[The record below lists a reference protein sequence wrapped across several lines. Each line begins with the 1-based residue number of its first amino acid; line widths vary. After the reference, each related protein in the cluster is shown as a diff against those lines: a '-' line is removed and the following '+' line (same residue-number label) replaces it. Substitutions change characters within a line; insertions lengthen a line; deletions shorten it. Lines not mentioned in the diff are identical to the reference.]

1 MATLVTHLRFQ
12 RRRASSAT
20 EAALASL
27 VLAFLAFGG
36 RHTWFFGDDWAFV
49 LDRQELLD
57 QGRIVDF
64 LLGPHNEHLSSL
76 PILLYTAIFRIFG
89 VDSYAPYLVCA
100 LLAHGGVLWG
110 VRTLLHRLD
119 APAGWRLVAI
129 VWLGFG
135 AGGAENLLW
144 AFQVGFVGAIAA
156 GIWAVILVFTGAP
169 SLRRDIGAAVLCG
182 VGFLTA
188 STVVPLVAA
197 TAVVLVRARAYRRLA
212 IVVVAPG
219 LPLLLWYLL
228 IGRARAP
235 QVAHPESVMPQ
246 FFTTGLTFTFDR
258 IVGVGTVGVLV
269 GAGAFVL
276 LRSRTRSGTRQ
287 LDIIDLLFLTP
298 LITFALAAYSRSYL
312 GLEGAKASRYAYAA
326 AVTLV
331 PALTLSAQHLWRSHR
346 QIRPVIGLCLAV
358 ALGASASNYVAFRAG
373 WKEFGQNVRP
383 TLELAPLLASAPLA
397 DPDSPADPYLTPNAT
412 RRRLQQLIETGR
424 WEPRT
429 PWTAEVRAEVSLR
442 AGVTQRDDV
451 DLTFDRADEPRAVPR
466 TGSLERTYGDGCWR
480 SVTAWP
486 DESVHIDLGTRGLI
500 ELTWPT
506 DSVVLRIVDA
516 DGTELAMRPIDLSNG
531 TTIGFETLVGSVE
544 LVAPGPRVE
553 FCAVANP
560 RFGDSPTGG
569 TNDRDR

>member
-1 MATLVTHLRFQ
+1 M
-12 RRRASSAT
+12 
-20 EAALASL
+20 
-27 VLAFLAFGG
+27 LAFLAFGG

-144 AFQVGFVGAIAA
+144 AFQVGFIGAIAA
-156 GIWAVILVFTGAP
+156 GIWAVILVLTGAP

-197 TAVVLVRARAYRRLA
+197 TAVVLLRARAYRRLA
-212 IVVVAPG
+212 TVVLAPG
-219 LPLLLWYLL
+219 LPFLLWYLL
-228 IGRARAP
+228 VGRARAP

-246 FFTTGLTFTFDR
+246 FFTTGLTFTADR
-258 IVGVGTVGVLV
+258 IVGVSSIGVLV
-269 GAGAFVL
+269 VAGAFVL
-276 LRSRTRSGTRQ
+276 LRSRPSSEPGRR
-287 LDIIDLLFLTP
+287 DLVDVFFLVP

-312 GLEGAKASRYAYAA
+312 GLEGARASRYVYAA
-326 AVTLV
+326 AATII
-331 PALTLSAQHLWRSHR
+331 PALTLAAHQLYESR
-346 QIRPVIGLCLAV
+346 RPARPLVGLLAVV
-358 ALGASASNYVAFRAG
+358 ALGASATSYVDFRAG
-373 WKEFGQNVRP
+373 WREYSGDTRP
-383 TLELAPLLASAPLA
+383 ALELTPRLASAPLA
-397 DPDSPADPYLTPNAT
+397 DPEYSSKHPAHPNAT
-412 RRRLQQLIETGR
+412 RQRLERLIETDR
-424 WEPRT
+424 WNPTTIWSDDVQAR
-429 PWTAEVRAEVSLR
+429 VSLR
-442 AGVTQRDDV
+442 AGVTQRETLDAAIARSYPTGAT
-451 DLTFDRADEPRAVPR
+451 LR
-466 TGSLERTYGDGCWR
+466 TGTAEPLDTGGCWR
-480 SVTAWP
+480 VVAGWP
-486 DESVHIDLGTRGLI
+486 DESARIDLGTRGVI

-506 DSVVLRIVDA
+506 ASVVLRIVDR
-516 DGTELAMRPIDLSNG
+516 DGTELASGTVDLSRG
-531 TTIGFETLVGSVE
+531 SWIGFETLVGSVE
-544 LVAPGPRVE
+544 LVAPGPRIEV
-553 FCAVANP
+553 CNIA
-560 RFGDSPTGG
+560 PTTRAG
-569 TNDRDR
+569 